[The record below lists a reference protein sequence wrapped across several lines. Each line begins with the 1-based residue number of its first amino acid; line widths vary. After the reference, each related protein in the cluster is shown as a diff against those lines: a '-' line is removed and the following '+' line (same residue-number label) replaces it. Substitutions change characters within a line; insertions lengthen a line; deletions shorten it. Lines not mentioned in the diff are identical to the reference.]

1 MVLLGS
7 AWGQTFAAHQNLRN
21 LDMQI
26 CNYIVHSIMQVMQ
39 VYSYFINV
47 IKCYYSYNLSLGVL
61 QEQLPALALCSRLTK
76 DCAVQ
81 AIDGGL
87 MNVGPAGWKSPVGFV

>member
-1 MVLLGS
+1 MLL
-7 AWGQTFAAHQNLRN
+7 Q
-21 LDMQI
+21 
-26 CNYIVHSIMQVMQ
+26 C
-39 VYSYFINV
+39 
-47 IKCYYSYNLSLGVL
+47 YNLSLGVL

>member
-1 MVLLGS
+1 MVLQGS

-21 LDMQI
+21 LDMPI
-26 CNYIVHSIMQVMQ
+26 CNYIVHSIMQVMLLQ
-39 VYSYFINV
+39 
-47 IKCYYSYNLSLGVL
+47 CYNLSLGVL

-87 MNVGPAGWKSPVGFV
+87 MNVGPAGWKSPVGLV